1 MATREEAKRPP
12 TAEQIRG
19 YGQGGVETV
28 ISVED
33 VNRQAAALAGAGIP
47 QGRLAALA
55 GGSPFVS
62 MEGLRAGYGKMQILH
77 GFDLQVAKGQA
88 LCLIGPNGAGKSP
101 VLHSIFGFTSE
112 ERRVGKECVSTV
124 R

>member
-1 MATREEAKRPP
+1 MPIWGPTSEAGPARAEDAVMATREEATRPT

-33 VNRQAAALAGAGIP
+33 VNRQAAALASAGIT

-55 GGSPFVS
+55 GTIPFVS
-62 MEGLRAGYGKMQILH
+62 MEDLPDGYGKMQH
-77 GFDLQVAKGQA
+77 GRAHV
-88 LCLIGPNGAGKSP
+88 
-101 VLHSIFGFTSE
+101 
-112 ERRVGKECVSTV
+112 
-124 R
+124 